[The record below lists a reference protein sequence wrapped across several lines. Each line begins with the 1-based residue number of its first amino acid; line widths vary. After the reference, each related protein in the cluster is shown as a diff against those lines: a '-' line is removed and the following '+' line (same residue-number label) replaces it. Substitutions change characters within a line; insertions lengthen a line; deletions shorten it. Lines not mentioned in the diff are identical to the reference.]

1 MGKAKKAGKKA
12 KKKAKKA
19 GKKAKKK
26 LKKAAK
32 KTKKKLKKKVKK
44 ATKGGSGG
52 KGGSTSSVQSKNK
65 SAAYERG
72 HKHGQAIKHSYKRG
86 VQAGKNHL
94 NKWKDRRMGIN
105 KAIAHAHR

>member
-1 MGKAKKAGKKA
+1 MG
-12 KKKAKKA
+12 
-19 GKKAKKK
+19 
-26 LKKAAK
+26 
-32 KTKKKLKKKVKK
+32 
-44 ATKGGSGG
+44 GG

-94 NKWKDRRMGIN
+94 NKWKDRRTRTRSRRKSGSSSARARRQA
-105 KAIAHAHR
+105 KRAARAQVRAAKRSAKKSAKKQAKRAAAATPKEE